1 MHVIHVHAIQVKQFS
16 VKLFYLHRFTWT
28 VKFSGSVR
36 FYYYIKGEAYTTSM
50 CASNMLL
57 NMWLSHNIRT
67 FFSSMSWSHTCSTTN
82 WSSKMS
88 FSKRKPRI
96 IMRVYK
102 KTQHQPCFEPLG
114 SSNYGMG
121 IGLMECLIDFNELP
135 QNTLHQH
142 SNGK

>member
-57 NMWLSHNIRT
+57 NMWHN
-67 FFSSMSWSHTCSTTN
+67 M
-82 WSSKMS
+82 KMKS
-88 FSKRKPRI
+88 QYQDILFIHVMVTHMQYHKLELEDI
-96 IMRVYK
+96 IFQE
-102 KTQHQPCFEPLG
+102 KTSDH
-114 SSNYGMG
+114 
-121 IGLMECLIDFNELP
+121 NESL
-135 QNTLHQH
+135 
-142 SNGK
+142 